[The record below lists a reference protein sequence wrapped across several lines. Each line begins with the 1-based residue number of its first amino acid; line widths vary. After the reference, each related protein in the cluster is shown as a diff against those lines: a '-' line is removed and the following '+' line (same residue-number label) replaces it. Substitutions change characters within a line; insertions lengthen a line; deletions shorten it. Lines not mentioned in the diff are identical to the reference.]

1 MQSQTRWQLFN
12 IDSLI
17 EELQGEAPDGKTLDL
32 YVASL
37 AFKNFDFVMRRL
49 PFVFESVTYNPNV
62 WQTLVQAAPLKFRI
76 RDTLEEVLVFVQ
88 TEHCGCL
95 RTYRFKRQ
103 RVLSVDEIVAN
114 GWVTL
119 PTSRSLYDQLDT
131 PAARSV
137 HDAWHAWRTQTT
149 QEPTALAEG
158 RFQNTSVTR
167 SLIFSGVG
175 GCVACAAPAVASAR
189 TTLGTDAGRGV
200 LIQLP
205 LCAVHMES
213 ARQQPSV
220 MRFLESLFS
229 MSLNLPDVERAE
241 AIPDELIPHIHAL
254 VAEGLNGEVGEAE
267 KRRRGWHLR
276 IPLTGGWHW
285 LLRLN
290 TLMDYAYML
299 YQPGV
304 SKEVY
309 RADSAPDHPD
319 LPFFPDHEHSKPY
332 KKSDATSPSFLYGN
346 PLFDIKRLCDVE
358 RELRN
363 G

>member
-1 MQSQTRWQLFN
+1 MHSQNHWQLFN

-17 EELQGEAPDGKTLDL
+17 EELKGEVPDGRVLDL

-37 AFKNFDFVMRRL
+37 AFKNFDFVKRRL
-49 PFVFESVTYNPNV
+49 PFVIESVTYNASV
-62 WQTLVQAAPLKFRI
+62 WQKLVRAAPLKFHI
-76 RDTLEEVLVFVQ
+76 RDRGEGVLVFAQ
-88 TEHCGCL
+88 TDHCGCL
-95 RTYRFKRQ
+95 RTYRLKNQ
-103 RVLSVDEIVAN
+103 RVSTCSKIVTE

-119 PTSRSLYDQLDT
+119 PTTQSLYDQIDT

-137 HDAWHAWRTQTT
+137 HDAWHAWMTQTT

-158 RFQNTSVTR
+158 RFENTSVTH
-167 SLIFSGVG
+167 SMIFSGTG
-175 GCVACAAPAVASAR
+175 SCLACKAPAIASAR
-189 TTLGTDAGRGV
+189 TTLGTTDRGL

-220 MRFLESLFS
+220 MRFLEYLFS
-229 MSLNLPDVERAE
+229 FSLKLPDVERIE
-241 AIPDELIPHIHAL
+241 AIPDELIPYIHTL

-276 IPLTGGWHW
+276 IKLPGGWHW

-319 LPFFPDHEHSKPY
+319 LLFFPDHEHSKPY
-332 KKSDATSPSFLYGN
+332 KKSDTTTPSFLYGN
-346 PLFDIKRLCDVE
+346 PLFDLKRLCDVE